1 MKNPSSEIRI
11 EYITSLTGTILLET
25 QAVKVYDGEATQ
37 DAVRPYVIL
46 TIPRFEPEGRNKD
59 LLIYE
64 DFKVQLDIISAY
76 HGQKEVDEIEQ
87 KILDIICPND
97 YESIITPPSFD
108 VGFTNFE
115 SENLRI
121 LRTNTGVQSRKIL
134 IISHN
139 LTQK

>member
-1 MKNPSSEIRI
+1 MKNPSSEIRT
-11 EYITSLTGTILLET
+11 EYITRLTGTVLLGT
-25 QAVKVYDGEATQ
+25 QAVKVYDGEANQ
-37 DAVRPYVIL
+37 DAVRPYAII
-46 TIPRFEPEGRNKD
+46 TIPRYEPEGRNKD

-64 DFKVQLDIISAY
+64 DFKVQLDIISVY

-97 YESIITPPSFD
+97 YSSTITLNSFH
-108 VGFTNFE
+108 VGYTNF
-115 SENLRI
+115 SSDNLPI
-121 LRTNTGVQSRKIL
+121 LRTSTGVISRKIL